1 MVQRGHSRLRNGSP
15 TVCPQAS
22 ADTSHIPTLKDDFS
36 KSLGGSAAEQRTEKQ
51 FGSLLRG
58 EDKDGEVVTMET
70 YPDEDDGTGHWVKFM
85 SQRGCFA
92 YCHSIT
98 CEVAFSR
105 PDDYDSSDE
114 AKGGGED
121 TCRLSDLPVRCC
133 RPIHCSPMRSC

>member
-1 MVQRGHSRLRNGSP
+1 MKITKKGAFVPRDCCFIVVLTSNP
-15 TVCPQAS
+15 TGLSGILDIQ
-22 ADTSHIPTLKDDFS
+22 
-36 KSLGGSAAEQRTEKQ
+36 LGAT
-51 FGSLLRG
+51 RG